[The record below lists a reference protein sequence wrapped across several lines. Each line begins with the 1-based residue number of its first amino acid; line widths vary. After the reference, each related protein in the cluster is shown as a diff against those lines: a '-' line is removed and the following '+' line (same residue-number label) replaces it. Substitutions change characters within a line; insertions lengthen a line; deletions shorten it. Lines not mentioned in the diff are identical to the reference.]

1 MNKETFYKYMM
12 IGLLCS
18 NLLLLFFYLHKKP
31 RHDEGPKQIIAEKL
45 HFDAVQIEQ
54 YELIIPPHR
63 RLITA
68 NKDEILVQKNALYQN
83 LIAGKNENAIDS
95 ISNIIADLQKKAEL
109 IQYHHFEDIQKLC
122 KPEQKADFDNL
133 VKELA
138 TLFPLK
144 KH

>member
-1 MNKETFYKYMM
+1 MNKDTFYKFML

-18 NLLLLFFYLHKKP
+18 NLLLLFFCLRKKP
-31 RHDEGPKQIIAEKL
+31 HRDEGPKEIIAEKL
-45 HFDAVQIEQ
+45 HFDATQIEQ
-54 YELIIPPHR
+54 YELLIPPHR
-63 RLITA
+63 RMITA
-68 NKDEILVQKNALYQN
+68 NKDEILAQKNVLYQN
-83 LIAGKNENAIDS
+83 LIVGKNENTIDS

-109 IQYHHFEDIQKLC
+109 IQYHHFEDIQKIC